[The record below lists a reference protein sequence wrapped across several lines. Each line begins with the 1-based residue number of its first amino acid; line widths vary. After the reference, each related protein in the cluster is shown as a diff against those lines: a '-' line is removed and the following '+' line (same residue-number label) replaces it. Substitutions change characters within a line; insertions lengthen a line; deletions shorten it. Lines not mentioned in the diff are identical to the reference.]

1 MYMKILLGSKSD
13 KKYNALVKALEIVNI
28 NDYDIECYKVDSL
41 VSDNPINEETLLGAK
56 NRNNNLKELN
66 SNYDMLVSIEAGFTK
81 EDNNYYVDTYCV
93 VNYKDIDYVG
103 MSSRLRITDKVF
115 NYVKEGNVLHLL
127 VQKLQGSHTD
137 DGVVGYLS
145 NGKLKRTEVEVEAVV
160 RALEKALNINS
171 NYKSL
176 NIDSYLDNESI
187 KKLDEAIEKECK

>member
-1 MYMKILLGSKSD
+1 MKIALGSKSD
-13 KKYNALVKALEIVNI
+13 KKYNALVSSLDLLNI
-28 NDYDIECYKVDSL
+28 NDYVIDCYKVDSN

-56 NRNNNLKELN
+56 NRNNNLKKI
-66 SNYDMLVSIEAGFTK
+66 SNDYDMYVSIEAGFTK
-81 EDNNYYVDTYCV
+81 EDDNYYVDTYCV
-93 VNYKDIDYVG
+93 VNYKDNDYIG

-127 VQKLQGSHTD
+127 VQRLQGSHTD

-145 NGKLKRTEVEVEAVV
+145 NGNLKRSEVEVESVV

-176 NIDSYLDNESI
+176 DIDSFLDKDAI
-187 KKLDEAIEKECK
+187 YKLDKAIEECK

>member
-1 MYMKILLGSKSD
+1 MKIALGSKSD
-13 KKYNALVKALEIVNI
+13 KKYNALVSSLDLLNI
-28 NDYDIECYKVDSL
+28 NDYVIDCYKVDSN

-56 NRNNNLKELN
+56 NRNNNLKKI
-66 SNYDMLVSIEAGFTK
+66 SNDYDMYVSIEAGFTK
-81 EDNNYYVDTYCV
+81 EDDNYYVDTYCV
-93 VNYKDIDYVG
+93 VNYKDNDYIG

-127 VQKLQGSHTD
+127 VQRLQGSHTD

-145 NGKLKRTEVEVEAVV
+145 NGNLKRTEVEVESVV

-176 NIDSYLDNESI
+176 DIDSFLDKDAI
-187 KKLDEAIEKECK
+187 YKLDKAIEECK

>member
-1 MYMKILLGSKSD
+1 MKIALGSKSD
-13 KKYNALVKALEIVNI
+13 KKYNALVSSLDLLNI
-28 NDYDIECYKVDSL
+28 NDYVIDCYKVDSN
-41 VSDNPINEETLLGAK
+41 VSDNPINDETLLGAK

-66 SNYDMLVSIEAGFTK
+66 IDYDMLVSIEAGFTK
-81 EDNNYYVDTYCV
+81 EDDNYYVDTYCV
-93 VNYKDIDYVG
+93 VNYKDNDYIG

-127 VQKLQGSHTD
+127 VQRLQGSHTD

-145 NGKLKRTEVEVEAVV
+145 NGNLKRSEVEVESVV

-176 NIDSYLDNESI
+176 DIDSFLDKDAI
-187 KKLDEAIEKECK
+187 YKLDKAIEECK

>member
-1 MYMKILLGSKSD
+1 MKIALGSKSD
-13 KKYNALVKALEIVNI
+13 KKYNALVSSLDLLNI
-28 NDYDIECYKVDSL
+28 NDYVIDCYKVDSN

-56 NRNNNLKELN
+56 NRNNNLKKI
-66 SNYDMLVSIEAGFTK
+66 SNDYDMYVSIEAGFTK
-81 EDNNYYVDTYCV
+81 EDDNYYVDTYCV
-93 VNYKDIDYVG
+93 VNYKDNDYID

-127 VQKLQGSHTD
+127 VQRLQGSHTD

-145 NGKLKRTEVEVEAVV
+145 NGNLKRSEVEVESVV

-176 NIDSYLDNESI
+176 DIDSFLDKDAI
-187 KKLDEAIEKECK
+187 YKLDKAIEECK